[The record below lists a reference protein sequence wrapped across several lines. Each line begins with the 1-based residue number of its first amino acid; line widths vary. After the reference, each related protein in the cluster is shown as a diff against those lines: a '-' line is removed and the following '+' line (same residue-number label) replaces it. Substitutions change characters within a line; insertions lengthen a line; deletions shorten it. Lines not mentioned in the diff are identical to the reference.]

1 MKKHLLKEDVSQ
13 FYKSIEQEKIYP
25 FCISLVTAQLNEIE
39 NDWLK
44 RFNNNITKKT
54 LIQLLF
60 SLLNYEIVLIQQISK
75 YYNLYICNLEEDNIK
90 LMNQI
95 ISINRE
101 LMNKKIKAIIATSLN
116 SKENNKNNCDQNIF
130 NYKILKFNEN
140 NKQVIEN
147 KLLKLIENDTDSIKD
162 FCFSETKK
170 NASRNKNNELN
181 RHFSYE
187 DRDKIFKK
195 NKKEEKKNNSILS
208 NKNINTE
215 TNTNN
220 INNNNCINQSDKT
233 HLKRKNNK
241 ISIICCSPYI
251 KKKIIESPNKDN
263 KIKINLANKFIKN
276 NLETNDLTTISNLSR
291 QSKKSF
297 YNNLC
302 LTQTTFNAKKKESI
316 YTIPNEENPVRKVK
330 NIILNAKNSNLL
342 VIRTNTPTNIRIL
355 HKHRHITTND
365 NQGEY
370 FLSEGNNN
378 YKGDIMNKIKKNYSR
393 NILLTN
399 SSKNLYC
406 NTNNDER
413 RIKKSMSNKNF
424 LNVKNIKKQINNKS
438 KRPSKA
444 QNNKER
450 KCNQILKD
458 GMKKIEKRL
467 SKDAKKELFKTK
479 SNDSISIIK
488 RISTK
493 TNGINSK
500 KASKIF
506 LKNFN

>member
-1 MKKHLLKEDVSQ
+1 MKKHLLKEDVSE
-13 FYKSIEQEKIYP
+13 FYNSKEQEKIYP

-39 NDWLK
+39 NDWIK
-44 RFNNNITKKT
+44 RINNNIAKKN

-101 LMNKKIKAIIATSLN
+101 LMNKKIKAIIATCLN
-116 SKENNKNNCDQNIF
+116 SNENNNNTNNCDQNIF
-130 NYKILKFNEN
+130 NYKILKFNEK
-140 NKQVIEN
+140 NKVVVEN
-147 KLLKLIENDTDSIKD
+147 KLLQMIENDTDSIKD
-162 FCFSETKK
+162 FCFSENKK
-170 NASRNKNNELN
+170 NSSRNKNNDLN
-181 RHFSYE
+181 RNFSYE
-187 DRDKIFKK
+187 ERDKICKQ
-195 NKKEEKKNNSILS
+195 NKREENKNNSILS
-208 NKNINTE
+208 NKNTNME
-215 TNTNN
+215 TNIN
-220 INNNNCINQSDKT
+220 INNDNSTNPSMKS

-251 KKKIIESPNKDN
+251 KKKIIETPKDN
-263 KIKINLANKFIKN
+263 KIKINLANKFMRN

-297 YNNLC
+297 HNNLC

-342 VIRTNTPTNIRIL
+342 VIRTNTPTNIRLL
-355 HKHRHITTND
+355 HKHRHLTTNE
-365 NQGEY
+365 NLGEY
-370 FLSEGNNN
+370 FLSEGN
-378 YKGDIMNKIKKNYSR
+378 KDIINKIKKNYSR

-406 NTNNDER
+406 TTNNEER
-413 RIKKSMSNKNF
+413 KIKKSMSNKNF
-424 LNVKNIKKQINNKS
+424 LNVKNMKKQINNKS
-438 KRPSKA
+438 KRPSKI

-458 GMKKIEKRL
+458 GMKKMEKRL

-488 RISTK
+488 KISTK
-493 TNGINSK
+493 SNGINNK
-500 KASKIF
+500 KVSKIF
-506 LKNFN
+506 LKNIN

>member
-1 MKKHLLKEDVSQ
+1 MEKNQLKEEVSE
-13 FYKSIEQEKIYP
+13 FYNSKEQEKIYP

-44 RFNNNITKKT
+44 RINNNITKKY

-101 LMNKKIKAIIATSLN
+101 LMNKKIKAIINTSLN
-116 SKENNKNNCDQNIF
+116 SNEKKNNNDQNIF

-140 NKQVIEN
+140 NNKVIEN
-147 KLLKLIENDTDSIKD
+147 KLLQLIENDTDSIKD
-162 FCFSETKK
+162 FCFSDTKQS
-170 NASRNKNNELN
+170 ASRNKNNILN
-181 RHFSYE
+181 RNFSYE
-187 DRDKIFKK
+187 DRDKMFKQ
-195 NKKEEKKNNSILS
+195 NKIEEKKNNSILS
-208 NKNINTE
+208 NKNNIESNY
-215 TNTNN
+215 NN
-220 INNNNCINQSDKT
+220 VNNNNSVNQSMKS
-233 HLKRKNNK
+233 HLKRKSNK

-251 KKKIIESPNKDN
+251 KKKIIETPKDN
-263 KIKINLANKFIKN
+263 KIRINLANKFMKN
-276 NLETNDLTTISNLSR
+276 NFETNDLTTISNLSR
-291 QSKKSF
+291 QSKKSIH
-297 YNNLC
+297 NNLC
-302 LTQTTFNAKKKESI
+302 LTQITFNAKKKESI

-342 VIRTNTPTNIRIL
+342 VIRTNTPTNIRLL
-355 HKHRHITTND
+355 HKHRHLTTYED
-365 NQGEY
+365 QGEY

-378 YKGDIMNKIKKNYSR
+378 NKRKIMSKMKKNYSR

-406 NTNNDER
+406 NTNNDEKI
-413 RIKKSMSNKNF
+413 IKKSMSNKNF
-424 LNVKNIKKQINNKS
+424 LNVKNMKKQINNKN
-438 KRPSKA
+438 KRPSKI

-458 GMKKIEKRL
+458 GMKKMEKRL

-479 SNDSISIIK
+479 SNESISIIK
-488 RISTK
+488 KKSTK
-493 TNGINSK
+493 SNGINNRK
-500 KASKIF
+500 VSKIF

>member
-1 MKKHLLKEDVSQ
+1 MKKHLLKEDVSE
-13 FYKSIEQEKIYP
+13 FYNSKDQEKIYP

-44 RFNNNITKKT
+44 RINNNITKKN

-101 LMNKKIKAIIATSLN
+101 LMNKKIKAIITTCLN
-116 SKENNKNNCDQNIF
+116 SNENNNNNCDQNIF
-130 NYKILKFNEN
+130 NYKILKFNEK
-140 NKQVIEN
+140 NKVVVEN
-147 KLLKLIENDTDSIKD
+147 KLLQMIENDTDSIKD
-162 FCFSETKK
+162 FCFSENKK
-170 NASRNKNNELN
+170 NSSRNKNNDLN
-181 RHFSYE
+181 RNFSYKE
-187 DRDKIFKK
+187 RDKLHKQ
-195 NKKEEKKNNSILS
+195 NKREENKNNSILS
-208 NKNINTE
+208 NKN
-215 TNTNN
+215 TNMESNNN
-220 INNNNCINQSDKT
+220 INNNNSTNPSMKS
-233 HLKRKNNK
+233 HLNRKKNK

-251 KKKIIESPNKDN
+251 KKKIIETPKDN
-263 KIKINLANKFIKN
+263 KIKINLANKFMRN

-297 YNNLC
+297 HNNLC

-342 VIRTNTPTNIRIL
+342 VIRANTPTNIRLL
-355 HKHRHITTND
+355 HKHRHLTINE

-370 FLSEGNNN
+370 FLSEGN
-378 YKGDIMNKIKKNYSR
+378 KDIINKFKKNYSR

-406 NTNNDER
+406 STNNEER
-413 RIKKSMSNKNF
+413 KIKKSMSNKNF
-424 LNVKNIKKQINNKS
+424 LNVKNMKKQINNKS
-438 KRPSKA
+438 KRPSKI

-458 GMKKIEKRL
+458 GMKKMEKRL
-467 SKDAKKELFKTK
+467 SKDAKKELFKTN

-488 RISTK
+488 KISTK
-493 TNGINSK
+493 SNGINNK
-500 KASKIF
+500 KVSKIF
-506 LKNFN
+506 LKNIN

>member
-1 MKKHLLKEDVSQ
+1 MKKHLLKVDVSE
-13 FYKSIEQEKIYP
+13 FYNSKEQEKIYP

-39 NDWLK
+39 NDWIK
-44 RFNNNITKKT
+44 RINNNIAKKN

-101 LMNKKIKAIIATSLN
+101 LMNKKIKAIIATCLN
-116 SKENNKNNCDQNIF
+116 SNENNNNTNNCDQNIF
-130 NYKILKFNEN
+130 NYKILKFNEK
-140 NKQVIEN
+140 NKVVVEN
-147 KLLKLIENDTDSIKD
+147 KLLQMIENDTDSIKD
-162 FCFSETKK
+162 FCFSENKK
-170 NASRNKNNELN
+170 NSSRNKNNDLN
-181 RHFSYE
+181 RNFSYE
-187 DRDKIFKK
+187 ERDKICKQ
-195 NKKEEKKNNSILS
+195 NKREENKNNSILS
-208 NKNINTE
+208 NKNTNME
-215 TNTNN
+215 TNIN
-220 INNNNCINQSDKT
+220 INNDNSTNPSMKS

-251 KKKIIESPNKDN
+251 KKKIIETPKDN
-263 KIKINLANKFIKN
+263 KIKINLANKFMRN

-297 YNNLC
+297 HNNLC

-342 VIRTNTPTNIRIL
+342 VIRTNTPTNIRLL
-355 HKHRHITTND
+355 HKHRHLTTNE
-365 NQGEY
+365 NLGEY
-370 FLSEGNNN
+370 FLSEGN
-378 YKGDIMNKIKKNYSR
+378 KDIINKIKKNYSR

-406 NTNNDER
+406 ITNNEER
-413 RIKKSMSNKNF
+413 KIKKSMSNKNF
-424 LNVKNIKKQINNKS
+424 LNVKNMKKQINNKS
-438 KRPSKA
+438 KRPSKI

-458 GMKKIEKRL
+458 GMKKMEKRL

-488 RISTK
+488 KISTK
-493 TNGINSK
+493 SNGINNK
-500 KASKIF
+500 KVSKIF
-506 LKNFN
+506 LKNIN